1 MKALVSVLLLSLF
14 LTSCNEDTGQIFF
27 EKDGLDPISKKGDQA
42 APSPATEPDNTS
54 TPSENDSSTNI
65 DEDKKDEIVK
75 DDKDDKNDKDDN
87 KPKSPVIVVPPMPEP
102 TPMPAP
108 MPGPIGEEN
117 GDEGNEDNNDNQDN
131 NSGDLNDSDNQDSGD
146 QNSDDQAN
154 DDQTSGEEGSDNQQG
169 EDQNTGDQGSDD
181 QSGEDQST
189 GNNEGEQNG
198 SENEN
203 ENEILEV
210 EDLIVIEE
218 DKNVSCSPLSEK
230 NNSEQKGI
238 VGNVRV
244 IKKGLKKYNS
254 LRNKLTNYLN
264 PEYSEELPI
273 KVFMENIN
281 VPERKFSKGFKTNA
295 QTILRHDDRDLIEWF
310 NVNLESELMLTG
322 PEEEGHY
329 ELMIV
334 SDDGSALSIKEMG
347 GEFEHKNF
355 LYSPNKHGPKAV
367 CHKTNNSSALINFK
381 YGKKYKLNI
390 NYFQGPRHVIALQ
403 MFWRK
408 IPDANVEKF
417 KRASLCN
424 SSMYIRSG
432 RDRKLD
438 KDGFKLIEPKY
449 FNLPGSSVNQCASV
463 ILDTFKL
470 SKHPSDI
477 SKIKIFIDGVEYLS
491 GFQTLVDTDKDEVSI
506 KLNQGITQYQRHEVR
521 IVYSS
526 EKEEEHETP

>member
-27 EKDGLDPISKKGDQA
+27 KKDGLDPISKKGDQA
-42 APSPATEPDNTS
+42 TPSPATELDNTS
-54 TPSENDSSTNI
+54 APSENDSIPNI

-75 DDKDDKNDKDDN
+75 GDKDDN

-108 MPGPIGEEN
+108 MPGPVEE
-117 GDEGNEDNNDNQDN
+117 EDDDQDNKDDN
-131 NSGDLNDSDNQDSGD
+131 NSGDSNDSDNSDNQDSED
-146 QNSDDQAN
+146 KNSDDQN
-154 DDQTSGEEGSDNQQG
+154 SGEDGTDNQQG
-169 EDQNTGDQGSDD
+169 EDQNAGDQNTGDQGSDD
-181 QSGEDQST
+181 QPGEDQST

-198 SENEN
+198 SENED
-203 ENEILEV
+203 ESDILEI

-244 IKKGLKKYNS
+244 IKKDLKKYNS
-254 LRNKLTNYLN
+254 LRNNLTNYLN

-334 SDDGSALSIKEMG
+334 SDDGSALSIKEMS

-367 CHKTNNSSALINFK
+367 CHKTNNSSALINLK

-408 IPDANVEKF
+408 IPEANVEKF

-424 SSMYIRSG
+424 SSMYIKSG

-449 FNLPGSSVNQCASV
+449 FNLPGSSVNQCGSV

-506 KLNQGITQYQRHEVR
+506 KLNQGITQYQRHEVK
-521 IVYSS
+521 IVYPS
-526 EKEEEHETP
+526 EKEEEQETP